1 MEELSTDILVIGSGL
16 AGILSALEAER
27 SGHRVILTGKFA
39 IGMGTNTSMANAG
52 FTATNSHFS
61 KEEHLQATLNSGRG
75 LNHLPLVKTLIEN
88 ASEAMERL
96 RGYGVPLVEMSMG
109 YIVDRPGSSS
119 QLPGV
124 LLVRALLEKLRASSI
139 QLLPGLTVF
148 DLVVEG
154 GEVRGAFGFLSDGK
168 PFLVQSKSV
177 VLATG
182 GAGALYSRNDNQRT
196 ILGDGYALALRT
208 GLPLFDLEFVQFFPL
223 VMAEPR
229 LSTFLIYPPFPKE
242 TRLFNEKKEDL
253 LEILDVREGL
263 NRAVITQRDRLS
275 IALYEASQKGD
286 VYFDLTQVP
295 YEKWDHYPLNFLI
308 KSKFP
313 FRERPFLVAPAVH
326 FFMGGLEIDEN
337 GKTLLPGLF
346 AAGEVVWGIHGAN
359 RLGGNALTECG
370 VFGIR
375 AGQSAA
381 EYALQTG
388 KEGDSSGFL
397 STTSKRRWERKAH
410 TFTQGKRGGIHP
422 PVDLIRELKDLAW
435 KYGGPARA
443 EESLNEGL
451 ERLTSMEK
459 RMERINPVTLKDF
472 FRNRDLENA
481 FLLLKA
487 ILRGSLLR
495 TESRGSFFR
504 RDFPDPD
511 DKNWLK
517 NTCYRLEKGE
527 LEITHRPSTT
537 RSVLNST

>member
-1 MEELSTDILVIGSGL
+1 MS
-16 AGILSALEAER
+16 AG
-27 SGHRVILTGKFA
+27 V
-39 IGMGTNTSMANAG
+39 
-52 FTATNSHFS
+52 FTAANSKFS

-88 ASEAMERL
+88 ASVAMETL
-96 RGYGVPLVEMSMG
+96 KDYGAPLVERNMG
-109 YIVDRPGSSS
+109 YMVGRPESSS

-124 LLVRALLEKLRASSI
+124 LLVRALLERFLASAI
-139 QLLPGLTVF
+139 QLLPGLTVL

-154 GEVRGAFGFLSDGK
+154 GEVRGAFGLLSDGK
-168 PFLVQSKSV
+168 SFLVQSKSV

-182 GAGALYSRNDNQRT
+182 GAGALYGRNDNQRT
-196 ILGDGYALALRT
+196 ILGDGYALALRA

-223 VMAEPR
+223 IMAEPR
-229 LSTFLIYPPFPKE
+229 LSTFMIYPPFPKE

-253 LEILDVREGL
+253 LEILDIREGL
-263 NRAVITQRDRLS
+263 NKAIITQRDRLS

-286 VYFDLTQVP
+286 VYVDLTQVP
-295 YEKWDHYPLNFLI
+295 EEKWDQYPLTLLK

-326 FFMGGLEIDEN
+326 FFMGGLEIEEN

-346 AAGEVVWGIHGAN
+346 AAGEVVWGVHGAN

-381 EYALQTG
+381 EYVLQKG
-388 KEGDSSGFL
+388 KEGGPSGFL
-397 STTSKRRWERKAH
+397 SATSKRRWERKAH
-410 TFTQGKRGGIHP
+410 IFTQGKRGGVYP
-422 PVDLIRELKDLAW
+422 PGDLLRELKDLAW
-435 KYGGPARA
+435 KYAGPART
-443 EESLNEGL
+443 EESLKEGL
-451 ERLTSMEK
+451 ERLASTEK
-459 RMERINPVTLKDF
+459 RMEIIYPVTLKDF
-472 FRNRDLENA
+472 FRKRDLENA

-487 ILRGSLLR
+487 ILRGSCLR

-511 DKNWLK
+511 DQNWLK
-517 NTCYRLEKGE
+517 NTSYRLEKEE
-527 LEITHRPSTT
+527 LQITHRPCTT
-537 RSVLNST
+537 